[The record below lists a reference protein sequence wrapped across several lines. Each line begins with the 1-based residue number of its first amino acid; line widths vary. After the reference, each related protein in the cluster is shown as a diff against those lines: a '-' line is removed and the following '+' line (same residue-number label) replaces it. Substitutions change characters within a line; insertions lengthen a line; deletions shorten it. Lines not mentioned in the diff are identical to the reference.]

1 MQRLYDKPLKLNHM
15 KARIRVHGKSQ
26 SRTALGIINAYL
38 KLHPDATP
46 SEVQQAF
53 PKSLNS
59 RSPGENLIVP
69 VKETAGFEK
78 FYFEHEDEQVIFK
91 NGARYALVEIWTKN
105 DYDAICEHAK
115 QYGICAAKEGT
126 KPFEKGSY
134 DLEFLDDSG
143 AVIDEAEATKLKA
156 AEIEAPEVKVKK
168 KCRWW
173 LWLLLVL
180 LLLLLLLFLCKK
192 CCCSDK
198 CSTDCCATIENV
210 DAVPLDKDLIDNDI
224 DAGIDIEVSEI
235 PSNNLISDNGA
246 SVSLTLPDGSVFN
259 IAKDSP
265 EFKLFS
271 LLNSPDEVKDEWMSF
286 DKIRFENGKTDPT
299 PASDAHLKN
308 IAMIMK
314 FFPNSQVKIGGY
326 TDNTGSDATNL
337 RISAARAKVV
347 ADRLKALGVE
357 AKQLTHE
364 GYGSQNPICPANDTD
379 ECRATNRRVDV
390 KVTRK

>member
-134 DLEFLDDSG
+134 ELEFIDDSVG
-143 AVIDEAEATKLKA
+143 VVEEVEAIKLKA
-156 AEIEAPEVKVKK
+156 ADIEVDEVKVKK
-168 KCRWW
+168 KCKCRWW
-173 LWLLLVL
+173 WWLLLAL

-192 CCCSDK
+192 CCCGDK
-198 CSTDCCATIENV
+198 CPVAGKANIENV
-210 DAVPLDKDLIDNDI
+210 EA
-224 DAGIDIEVSEI
+224 
-235 PSNNLISDNGA
+235 
-246 SVSLTLPDGSVFN
+246 LP
-259 IAKDSP
+259 IAT
-265 EFKLFS
+265 E
-271 LLNSPDEVKDEWMSF
+271 
-286 DKIRFENGKTDPT
+286 
-299 PASDAHLKN
+299 
-308 IAMIMK
+308 
-314 FFPNSQVKIGGY
+314 
-326 TDNTGSDATNL
+326 L
-337 RISAARAKVV
+337 RR
-347 ADRLKALGVE
+347 
-357 AKQLTHE
+357 
-364 GYGSQNPICPANDTD
+364 
-379 ECRATNRRVDV
+379 
-390 KVTRK
+390 